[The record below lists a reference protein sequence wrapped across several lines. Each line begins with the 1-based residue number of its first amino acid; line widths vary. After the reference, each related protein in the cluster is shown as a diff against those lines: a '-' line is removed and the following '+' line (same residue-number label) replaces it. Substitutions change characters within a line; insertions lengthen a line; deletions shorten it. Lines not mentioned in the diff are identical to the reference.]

1 MKAPA
6 ADTDD
11 PNWRLYG
18 VPPPQLLEAP
28 SSWLCRIALHQGE
41 PLRRLLTG
49 LGLSPKRCLDVQFS
63 DDADRIA
70 RRLGGLPPRMQV
82 TLNILRNAIRIA
94 RRSQELLL
102 CWSGVEPS
110 GFRYCPRCFEAQR
123 EPHVPIHW
131 RLAPW
136 VYCLEHQC
144 LLSRCCLQ
152 CRRPTSLPVDLMLAS
167 GGGKRPP
174 YLSRCPH
181 CAAALTQV
189 EEGLQL
195 APRCD
200 ALRATYWYWIEN
212 GRAFVSAL
220 HCGYFE
226 WEGDVLASDVSWL
239 KKVLYRRLVPTQ
251 SVDFG
256 CEITPRPSQVPGG
269 PAGELLPVADALL

>member
-1 MKAPA
+1 M
-6 ADTDD
+6 
-11 PNWRLYG
+11 
-18 VPPPQLLEAP
+18 
-28 SSWLCRIALHQGE
+28 
-41 PLRRLLTG
+41 
-49 LGLSPKRCLDVQFS
+49 GLSPKRCLDVQFS

-94 RRSQELLL
+94 RRSQDLLL
-102 CWSGVEPS
+102 SWSGVGPS
-110 GFRYCPRCFEAQR
+110 GFRYCPRCFETQR

-131 RLAPW
+131 RLVPW
-136 VYCLEHQC
+136 VYCHEHQC
-144 LLSRCCLQ
+144 LLSRCCLR

-189 EEGLQL
+189 EEELQL

-200 ALRATYWYWIEN
+200 ALRATYWCWIEN

-220 HCGYFE
+220 HRGYFE
-226 WEGDVLASDVSWL
+226 WEGETDVTDVSRL
-239 KKVLYRRLVPTQ
+239 GKVLYRRLVPTQ
-251 SVDFG
+251 SIDFG
-256 CEITPRPSQVPGG
+256 SEITLRPSLVPGA
-269 PAGELLPVADALL
+269 PDSESSLAAD